1 MVGTL
6 HRFEINTSGF
16 DIPLQACVVK
26 VALSIAS
33 ISSYCPEA
41 DWMLSPLKT
50 NRTAM
55 PPLDVPAT
63 ACGLGECAAAGV
75 GPADLPRRR
84 FRAATLRNAL
94 SRFRGKSEWSVES
107 VLDGLEVPSTAR
119 LWDTASARKRA
130 KSPGISSLVWHARS
144 KAKSACASACRFRH
158 GPTLSLPFKFT

>member
-41 DWMLSPLKT
+41 VWMLSPHKT

-55 PPLDVPAT
+55 PLLDVLAT
-63 ACGLGECAAAGV
+63 TCGPGECAAAGG

-84 FRAATLRNAL
+84 FR
-94 SRFRGKSEWSVES
+94 V
-107 VLDGLEVPSTAR
+107 D
-119 LWDTASARKRA
+119 
-130 KSPGISSLVWHARS
+130 
-144 KAKSACASACRFRH
+144 
-158 GPTLSLPFKFT
+158 PF